1 MITIEKTKF
10 LDGLRAIKGCCAKL
24 DLQPIL
30 KDVRIKS
37 ENGHLLLTC
46 TDLQNSAQ
54 ASVEA
59 NITEDIDICLN
70 ADKLESIVNCLN
82 DIITIEIKDAIAI
95 IKSGKAEFKM
105 LFINAKDYPEIK
117 FKTEGE
123 QIEIDT
129 DVFKNAITKTIFA
142 TAQETNH
149 ILNGVCFNY
158 TKDGFEIASTDGNRL
173 CLIDINDKVDEEK
186 QYVIPKKILLDV
198 LKVVSDS
205 VMLYLTENK
214 VTFYT
219 NGYFYS
225 CGLFDGVFPPYKQL
239 IPKTSTYS
247 IEVDRTD
254 LLKALERVSI
264 MCDSRT
270 NSTVFNF
277 SQGVLELTTK
287 YEGETAKDCLDIDF
301 NNTLKITFNYRYIME
316 GLKAMTTDTVS
327 FNMNNNASAC
337 VIKGDYTYL
346 VMPITL
352 REE

>member
-1 MITIEKTKF
+1 MITIEKTQF
-10 LDGLRAIKGCCAKL
+10 LDGLRAVKSCCAKL

-37 ENGHLLLTC
+37 EDGHLLLTC

-54 ASVEA
+54 ATVEA
-59 NITEDIDICLN
+59 NITEPIDICLN

-82 DIITIEIKDAIAI
+82 DIITIETKDAIAI

-123 QIEIDT
+123 KIEIDA
-129 DVFKNAITKTIFA
+129 DIFKDAIAKSIFA

-205 VMLYLTENK
+205 VILYLTDNK

-219 NGYFYS
+219 NGYLYS
-225 CGLFDGVFPPYKQL
+225 CNMFDGVFPPYKQL
-239 IPKTSTYS
+239 MPKSSTYL
-247 IEVDRTD
+247 IEINRND

-270 NSTVFNF
+270 NYTIFNF
-277 SQGVLELTTK
+277 EENNLELTTR
-287 YEGETAKDCLDIDF
+287 YEGETAKDSIEINS
-301 NNTLKITFNYRYIME
+301 NNNIKIAFNYKYIME
-316 GLKAMTTDTVS
+316 GLKAMTTDTIT
-327 FNMNNNASAC
+327 FNMNNNATAC